1 MKEKLYQKRR
11 YNRLFK
17 KEAKKEH
24 SPSIGEPPDKS
35 AT

>member
-1 MKEKLYQKRR
+1 MKEKLYQQRR

-17 KEAKKEH
+17 KEVKKEH
-24 SPSIGEPPDKS
+24 LAIIGEPPDKS